1 MSDRDVN
8 RYPHLSPPPEKSK
21 RGISFRSMLFFLI
34 LVFLVALG
42 GGFLGMQL
50 AGNTPSSEQASSR
63 IITVEVRIT
72 NTPDPNVTPLI
83 QIVTATP
90 LSGQPTA
97 FATSVAGNVTSSA
110 VDSVDLTNNPPP
122 TLNPTLLG
130 DGASPLSLTATA
142 LPPGCILHELVEG
155 DTPFGVAAQYEGAD
169 PFLLMEV
176 NGLDDETAA
185 FLQIGDVLIVPLE
198 GCAIEALPVP
208 SLLTDSTDIPEETD
222 EPDIE
227 ATEEPDNTP
236 TPSPSPTIT
245 LAPTASDAQ
254 VDIVDVINAGDIT
267 AEGIRL
273 RNTGNTVNV
282 TGWTLS
288 DDDGNEFT
296 FPEQLLFSN
305 AEVTINTR
313 AGENTP
319 IALFWGLDTP
329 VWDEGDILTLRD
341 NTGNVQA
348 TLRLP
353 APVGLN

>member
-1 MSDRDVN
+1 MIQRE
-8 RYPHLSPPPEKSK
+8 EKPK

-63 IITVEVRIT
+63 LITVEVLVT
-72 NTPDPNVTPLI
+72 ATPDPNVTPLI

-90 LSGQPTA
+90 LPGQPTA

-122 TLNPTLLG
+122 TVNLTLVG
-130 DGASPLSLTATA
+130 DSASPLSLTATA

-155 DTPFGVAAQYEGAD
+155 DTPFGVAEQYEGAD

-185 FLQIGDVLIVPLE
+185 FLQIGDILIVPLE
-198 GCAIEALPVP
+198 GCAIETLPVP
-208 SLLTDSTDIPEETD
+208 ASLADSTEIPEETD
-222 EPDIE
+222 EPEETE
-227 ATEEPDNTP
+227 APDSTP

-254 VDIVDVINAGDIT
+254 IDIVDVINAGDIT
-267 AEGIRL
+267 AEGIRIL
-273 RNTGNTVNV
+273 NTGNTVNV

-341 NTGNVQA
+341 DTGNVQA

-353 APVGLN
+353 EPVGLN